1 MGTHPSG
8 PARVNETDE
17 LLLTWLSTRPTA
29 VGRVPKNYNSDD
41 LAFMFKVLSIE
52 TALSIQ
58 VWNPSVEAN
67 PKFQCYPCFFKYL
80 ALTVHLNRIC
90 TAGTP

>member
-17 LLLTWLSTRPTA
+17 LLLTWLSSRPTA
-29 VGRVPKNYNSDD
+29 VGRVPKNYDSND

-58 VWNPSVEAN
+58 VWISSSEAN
-67 PKFQCYPCFFKYL
+67 PNIQCDSCFFRYL
-80 ALTVHLNRIC
+80 TLTVHLNRI
-90 TAGTP
+90 

>member
-1 MGTHPSG
+1 M
-8 PARVNETDE
+8 NETDE
-17 LLLTWLSTRPTA
+17 LLLTWLSSRPTA

-58 VWNPSVEAN
+58 VW
-67 PKFQCYPCFFKYL
+67 KLIF
-80 ALTVHLNRIC
+80 
-90 TAGTP
+90 